1 MYMCVLAACMY
12 TCASHVCLVP
22 EEPELGTESPE
33 TGVKETC
40 VLTCN
45 HMGTEPRT
53 SGKAVSAPNH

>member
-1 MYMCVLAACMY
+1 MYTYVLAACVY

-40 VLTCN
+40 VLHVVAGN
-45 HMGTEPRT
+45 
-53 SGKAVSAPNH
+53 